1 MIEYL
6 LIAIAFAIMM
16 HVRYIMEVLVIVE
29 ALRFHLDIDKEKNPF
44 TPKLFSLV
52 FFIVS
57 TIFMPILVLYTVLVQ
72 REEVLK
78 DISGAV
84 LKSYFQLEEK

>member
-16 HVRYIMEVLVIVE
+16 HIRYIMEVLTIIQDTRI
-29 ALRFHLDIDKEKNPF
+29 LLDIEHEKNPF
-44 TPKLFSLV
+44 TPKIFSFV

-57 TIFMPILVLYTVLVQ
+57 AIFMPILAIYTILIK

-78 DISGAV
+78 DISSAI